1 MSESTE
7 SNIRDSL
14 HPEIQLAIFSIC
26 ALIALIGIIG
36 NIALILS
43 YKRKGL
49 NTRFNQLLVT
59 LATFDLIFL
68 LVIPSVPAS
77 FYFVSNDAPG
87 RSGRFLGTP
96 NSTAKTNGFLALFNI
111 AYIVSYTALKGSIFT
126 TIAITAERYLVD
138 CKSVNT
144 TKYSIWYTIGTI
156 ITAALVLSLPSMSF
170 TADFLAADEETKAEN
185 YLMATASINLILVS
199 VIPTIILMYMNVEL
213 RKYLKECVEQ
223 LNSYRGSINT
233 ASNLNLA
240 KSTFQAKFALTISSI
255 FVASQ
260 ILLWI
265 PNIYKVSHKIR
276 KELLYLQKRFFFLR
290 VDDHRNKHPWHLWIF
305 QYLYALLVFWSFECY
320 LVLIFEVLHSQT
332 PGLSRIKATI
342 TLTYFGANTI
352 LFRITYS

>member
-7 SNIRDSL
+7 SKINDSL
-14 HPEIQLAIFSIC
+14 DAKATILLGIFLIS

-36 NIALILS
+36 NIALILF
-43 YKRKGL
+43 YKKKGL

-77 FYFVSNDAPG
+77 FYFV
-87 RSGRFLGTP
+87 
-96 NSTAKTNGFLALFNI
+96 STAKTNGFLALFNI

-170 TADFLAADEETKAEN
+170 TADFLAAKEETKAEK
-185 YLMATASINLILVS
+185 YLTATASINLILVS
-199 VIPTIILMYMNVEL
+199 VIPTIILIYMNVEL

-276 KELLYLQKRFFFLR
+276 KELLDLQKQFFLL
-290 VDDHRNKHPWHLWIF
+290 VDDYRNEIWLLWIF

-342 TLTYFGANTI
+342 SLTYFGANTI
-352 LFRITYS
+352 LFRIILEYFPI

>member
-7 SNIRDSL
+7 SNIRDSHNTKIL
-14 HPEIQLAIFSIC
+14 LVSSNMSESTESNIYYILLVIFSIC

-36 NIALILS
+36 NIALILT
-43 YKRKGL
+43 YRRKGL

-77 FYFVSNDAPG
+77 FYFVSI
-87 RSGRFLGTP
+87 
-96 NSTAKTNGFLALFNI
+96 AKTNGFLALFNI

-170 TADFLAADEETKAEN
+170 TADFLAAKEETKAEK

-199 VIPTIILMYMNVEL
+199 VIPTIILIYMNVEL

-265 PNIYKVSHKIR
+265 PNIYKVSHNIM
-276 KELLYLQKRFFFLR
+276 KELLDLQKRFFFSL
-290 VDDHRNKHPWHLWIF
+290 
-305 QYLYALLVFWSFECY
+305 
-320 LVLIFEVLHSQT
+320 
-332 PGLSRIKATI
+332 
-342 TLTYFGANTI
+342 
-352 LFRITYS
+352 